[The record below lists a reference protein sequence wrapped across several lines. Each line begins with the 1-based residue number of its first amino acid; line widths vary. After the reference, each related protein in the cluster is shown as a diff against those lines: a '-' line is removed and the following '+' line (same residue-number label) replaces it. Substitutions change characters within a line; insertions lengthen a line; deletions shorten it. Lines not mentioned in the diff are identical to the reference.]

1 MQVNMHEEKREPR
14 VPGRY
19 KGQIGE
25 YVKFTHADLVEMFG
39 EGIIGPPEDDDGVQ
53 GQRPLPADK

>member
-25 YVKFTHADLVEMFG
+25 YVKFTHAELVEMFG
-39 EGIIGPPEDDDGVQ
+39 EGHYRASRG
-53 GQRPLPADK
+53 R